1 MEMNMR
7 EILKMGNLKDLELRK
22 KIKKYIKEISLMI
35 YMRVK
40 ELKNIQ
46 MEKDMKGNFMK
57 DYFMEREHGFTL
69 IILNQKEFGKK
80 EKKMVLPKDI

>member
-1 MEMNMR
+1 MNMR
-7 EILKMGNLKDLELRK
+7 EISKMGNLKALELRK

-35 YMRVK
+35 FMRVK

-57 DYFMEREHGFTL
+57 GYFMEREVNART
-69 IILNQKEFGKK
+69 
-80 EKKMVLPKDI
+80 